1 MKINF
6 NSLSLGM
13 SGGNR
18 TVLEIANRLT
28 ERGHRVTIT
37 TLGLPRDA
45 RWFSSIKADVRY
57 PRISP
62 VIRGLRAL
70 ELATR
75 GRCWWRLYDSVLI
88 KLMPECDV
96 NVATYCFT
104 AYPTYYSRNGRP
116 FYLVQNYEPLFFER
130 FPLQERARLTYFLP
144 MHRMVVSRWL
154 ADTISQM
161 TGEQP
166 TYIGNGVNTTLFR
179 PSDAPAHPGHRFR
192 VMGIFRGV
200 GPKGEEQLLK
210 SLNLLSKKL
219 PIELVAIGGRRI
231 RGVPYPVEN
240 HGLASS
246 ARLPEIYSSADVFV
260 FPSEYEGFGLP
271 PLEAMACGTPV
282 VVSHCSGIDEYAVNE
297 YNALVASKEELAS
310 SIERICTDKELA
322 SRLRQ
327 GGFATAKQYDLERV
341 VDRVEKA
348 FSSL

>member
-6 NSLSLGM
+6 NCLSLSM

-18 TVLEIANRLT
+18 TVLELANRLT

-45 RWFSSIKADVRY
+45 KWFSSVKADIRY
-57 PRISP
+57 PIISP
-62 VIRGLRAL
+62 IIRGLRAL

-116 FYLVQNYEPLFFER
+116 FYLIQSYEPLFFEHLR
-130 FPLQERARLTYFLP
+130 LQERARLTYFLP

-154 ADTISQM
+154 ADTISRM

-179 PSDAPAHPGHRFR
+179 PRRVLVRPNHRFR
-192 VMGIFRGV
+192 IMGIFRGV
-200 GPKGEEQLLK
+200 RSKGEEQLLE
-210 SLNLLSKKL
+210 SLNLLSRKL
-219 PIELVAIGGRRI
+219 PIELVAVSGRRI
-231 RGVPYPVEN
+231 RGVPFPVEN

-246 ARLPEIYSSADVFV
+246 VRLAEIYSSADVFV

-282 VVSHCSGIDEYAVNE
+282 VVSNCPGIDEYAVNE
-297 YNALVASKEELAS
+297 YNALVARKEELTG
-310 SIERICTDKELA
+310 SIERICKDEELA

-327 GGFATAKQYDLERV
+327 GGFATVKQYDLEKV

-348 FSSL
+348 FSSM